1 MTRDELKRHFPEA
14 IVPKDRAESIPSD
27 ITSSPLYKQAG
38 SESKAVDAFASKLV
52 EFAKENQDTPE
63 FKAGRKWYSE
73 FVPRLKKE
81 FGKDAQ
87 TMAELLAATS
97 PQTNV
102 ETNFAYALDALESL
116 KAGRFDKIISKFE
129 QGLEMIEDNTWLAWY
144 NRHAKDVPNAPAEPT
159 PAAFLAHWIETHN
172 LKPRQSNGKL
182 YGQHSLPVLQV
193 FARRWLSDAR
203 GPKTLNFVQNLLG
216 TGHEATIDLWAD
228 DAATWLRGFGRT
240 LAHSPAEHCGC
251 QRGRFYVRPKGV
263 SPCRRADE
271 DETRRP
277 TGCAL
282 VRREATVGQ

>member
-14 IVPKDRAESIPSD
+14 IVPKDRAESIPSE
-27 ITSSPLYKQAG
+27 ITASPLYKQAG

-193 FARRWLSDAR
+193 RRPSTSCRTFWALATKPR
-203 GPKTLNFVQNLLG
+203 LTCGL
-216 TGHEATIDLWAD
+216 TGRCGDLATRIRSNAG
-228 DAATWLRGFGRT
+228 AFSRRT
-240 LAHSPAEHCGC
+240 LRVSARQILRSPK
-251 QRGRFYVRPKGV
+251 RRFAVPPSR
-263 SPCRRADE
+263 
-271 DETRRP
+271 
-277 TGCAL
+277 
-282 VRREATVGQ
+282 